1 MHIRC
6 LVFIVAIAFTA
17 SIAAP
22 AQEPVKPKL
31 TPHII
36 TATKQVTLF
45 TGLERQMLQAVQEKD
60 KAALEAMLDDDF
72 AIEMPDADPLIA
84 EDWIA
89 SVMAKD
95 YSLKSFTIR
104 QMSAVDGGNF
114 VLVKFDRVQESTSK
128 GKPDG
133 GEFFVVD
140 VWKKDGETWKLA
152 DRFVSKV
159 SSVPFMPKTDARPTG
174 KQ

>member
-1 MHIRC
+1 MLIRC
-6 LVFIVAIAFTA
+6 LVFIMSIAFTA
-17 SIAAP
+17 SIAA
-22 AQEPVKPKL
+22 QEPTQPKL

-45 TGLERQMLQAVQEKD
+45 TGLEQQMLQAVQKKD
-60 KAALEAMLDDDF
+60 KAALEAMLNDDF
-72 AIEMPDADPLIA
+72 AIEMPDADPLVA

-104 QMSAVDGGNF
+104 QMSAVDGGSF
-114 VLVKFDRVQESTSK
+114 VLVKFDRVQEATSK
-128 GKPDG
+128 GKPEG
-133 GEFFVVD
+133 GEFFVID
-140 VWKKDGETWKLA
+140 LWKKAGDSWKLA
-152 DRFVSKV
+152 NRFVSKV
-159 SSVPFMPKTDARPTG
+159 SSVPFTPKTDARPTG